1 MRVAFFSA
9 KAYDRHHFTLANGAY
24 EAGQTHSLTFLDVSL
39 DETTAV
45 LANGFD
51 VVCVF
56 VNDRLTREVL
66 QVLVECGVRLV
77 ALRCAGFNNV
87 DLVAAKELGLYVAR
101 VPAYSPHAVA
111 EHGVALLLTLNRK
124 IHRAYMRVRD
134 GNFALN
140 GLSGFDLYGKTVGI
154 VGMGKIGQVFA
165 QIMLGF
171 GCHVVA
177 YDQAQTQ
184 ALADRDVRYVAF
196 QDLLREADI
205 ISLHC
210 PLNAHTKHLFNRQTF
225 FAMKP
230 GAILINTGRGGLIDT
245 KALIEALKAKH
256 IGGVCMDVYEEEE
269 QLFFEDHSGEVIED
283 DVFARLL
290 TFPNVLITAHQGFL
304 TEEALTKIAEVT
316 LSNIH
321 AFSLAQLEQ
330 MQLV

>member
-1 MRVAFFSA
+1 MRIAVFSA
-9 KAYDRHHFTLANGAY
+9 KTYDRHYFTLANAAY
-24 EAGQTHSLTFLDVSL
+24 DGGQTHALTFLEANL
-39 DETTAV
+39 DEATAV
-45 LANGFD
+45 LAHGFD
-51 VVCVF
+51 AVCVF
-56 VNDRLTREVL
+56 VNDRLSREVL
-66 QVLVECGVRLV
+66 SVLAAGGVRLV

-111 EHGVALLLTLNRK
+111 EHAVALLLTLNRK

-140 GLSGFDLYGKTVGI
+140 GLSGFDLFGKTVGV

-165 QIMLGF
+165 HIMLGF
-171 GCHVVA
+171 GCRVVA
-177 YDQAQTQ
+177 FDQAPPQ
-184 ALADRDVRYVAF
+184 ALAEGDVRYVGF
-196 QDLLREADI
+196 DELLREADI

-210 PLNAHTKHLFNRQTF
+210 PLNAHTKHLFNRQTLF
-225 FAMKP
+225 SMKP
-230 GAILINTGRGGLIDT
+230 RAILINTGRGGLIDT
-245 KALIEALKAKH
+245 KALIEALKCKH

-269 QLFFEDHSGEVIED
+269 QLFFEDHSGEVLED